1 MGLFGKDDSA
11 ATGDSLD
18 EARRARAEEDQS
30 SSGGDETAKALAQA
44 RGVGS
49 GTEPK
54 QRKRRTKKSDSGG
67 GVPADDEQARKDFA
81 ALMEVETFEMIVRF
95 PADVGLMLTG
105 REHFRLADHRVKP
118 VALQAKIAASYWMM
132 VDPKYLSLVCFGLG
146 MVTLYAPIV
155 AAELAARRGHAEAE

>member
-1 MGLFGKDDSA
+1 MGLFGKDAEPA
-11 ATGDSLD
+11 AGDSLD
-18 EARRARAEEDQS
+18 EARKARAEEDQPGA
-30 SSGGDETAKALAQA
+30 GGDETAKALAQA
-44 RGVGS
+44 RGAGPEA
-49 GTEPK
+49 EPR
-54 QRKRRTKKSDSGG
+54 QRKKRAKKGDGGG
-67 GVPADDEQARKDFA
+67 GVSADDAKARADFA